1 MNRFVQFAILMSIMY
16 GLMITYDFVKPKKQW
31 SLLIKKSENDEK
43 ITDDNNSK
51 YIRSQIWTKNI
62 EPFKTKKVTN
72 NDPTFLGIKNSAQ
85 ISVLNQQMNK
95 QINDLIAL
103 KAVVKNL
110 QITVNKNKNQIDD
123 LGQNIEGQLNNI

>member
-1 MNRFVQFAILMSIMY
+1 MY